1 MTSDR
6 RGWLLLTY
14 KLPRQPSR
22 LRLGVWRRLKRVGA
36 VLLQG
41 GIWAIPFDA
50 KTQED
55 FEWLAE
61 EIEESG
67 GAVLLWVAESL
78 GIEQDRRITERFR
91 READNRYAVL
101 VAAARG
107 IARAMGRGR
116 PRPDGKRVALR
127 RLAVLQRTLRLE
139 RRRDY
144 FRAPGRRPAEE
155 AVAAAA
161 DHIQALLGHALD
173 HASSLPR

>member
-1 MTSDR
+1 M
-6 RGWLLLTY
+6 
-14 KLPRQPSR
+14 R
-22 LRLGVWRRLKRVGA
+22 LAIWRRLKRVGA
-36 VLLQG
+36 VLLHG
-41 GIWAIPFDA
+41 GVWSVPFDA

-61 EIEESG
+61 EIEEAG

-78 GIEQDRRITERFR
+78 GTEQDRQIVDRFR

-101 VAAARG
+101 VAAARS
-107 IARAMGRGR
+107 IARAAGRGR
-116 PRPDGKRVALR
+116 PSPERRRRALR
-127 RLAVLQRTLRLE
+127 RLGVLQRTLRLE

-161 DHIQALLGHALD
+161 QQIEALFGHALD
-173 HASSLPR
+173 HASSLSFESF